1 MPRGPTLTARAWHLL
16 LSGAVPTPFG
26 SAAGRP
32 TPAPARAA
40 TSPALREQLT
50 TNPARSSDLG
60 QQAANFLSSFLN
72 YLRTRSP
79 EHWLFFAI
87 GVIVGLLIG

>member
-1 MPRGPTLTARAWHLL
+1 MDHR
-16 LSGAVPTPFG
+16 SGG
-26 SAAGRP
+26 
-32 TPAPARAA
+32 
-40 TSPALREQLT
+40 
-50 TNPARSSDLG
+50 DLG
-60 QQAANFLSSFLN
+60 HQASSFLGGLLS

>member
-1 MPRGPTLTARAWHLL
+1 MDYRRD
-16 LSGAVPTPFG
+16 
-26 SAAGRP
+26 
-32 TPAPARAA
+32 
-40 TSPALREQLT
+40 
-50 TNPARSSDLG
+50 SDLG
-60 QQAANFLSSFLN
+60 QQAGNFLSSFLN

>member
-1 MPRGPTLTARAWHLL
+1 M
-16 LSGAVPTPFG
+16 
-26 SAAGRP
+26 
-32 TPAPARAA
+32 
-40 TSPALREQLT
+40 
-50 TNPARSSDLG
+50 NYRSDSDLG
-60 QQAANFLSSFLN
+60 QQAKTFLTSFLD